1 MEDVCPKRPLYT
13 DQNKE
18 NDMNRNLLTTIFKAV
33 ALGMGVAVIVLNILG
48 TLTVETAVSLLG
60 IGLTALAL
68 AGLQKE

>member
-1 MEDVCPKRPLYT
+1 VSDGNALFILN
-13 DQNKE
+13 QSKE

-33 ALGMGVAVIVLNILG
+33 ALGMGVAVIVLNVLG
-48 TLTVETAVSLLG
+48 TLTVETAVSMLS

>member
-1 MEDVCPKRPLYT
+1 M
-13 DQNKE
+13 NK
-18 NDMNRNLLTTIFKAV
+18 NLITTIFKAV

-48 TLTVETAVSLLG
+48 TLTVETAVSMLG

>member
-1 MEDVCPKRPLYT
+1 MPGGNALFILN
-13 DQNKE
+13 QNKE

-33 ALGMGVAVIVLNILG
+33 ALGMGVAVIVLNVLG
-48 TLTVETAVSLLG
+48 TLTVETAVSMLG